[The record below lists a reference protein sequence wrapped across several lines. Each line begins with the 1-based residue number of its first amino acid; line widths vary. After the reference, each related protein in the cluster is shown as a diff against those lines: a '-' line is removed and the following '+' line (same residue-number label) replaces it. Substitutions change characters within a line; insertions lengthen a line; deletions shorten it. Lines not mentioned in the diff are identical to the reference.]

1 MEVIGRPRIASRH
14 DADSNH
20 VVVDYGDGF
29 VEVTALDCIRL
40 LVNINLAYVAHRVT

>member
-20 VVVDYGDGF
+20 VVVDYGGGF
-29 VEVTALDCIRL
+29 VEVTDLDCIRL
-40 LVNINLAYVAHRVT
+40 LVNINLAYVARRMT